1 MATPVHSQGRLLKFT
16 VADCSPDS
24 YRERTA
30 GYEQKMTN
38 FIPIFPL
45 GIVVYPGENVNLH
58 IFEPRY
64 KQLVK
69 ECHDNK
75 KPFGIPAVLNN
86 KLQENGTLVN
96 VTELSKMYDNGE
108 MDIKTKG
115 EKVFRMLEIIKEVPD
130 KLYSGAIVNYPDN
143 KEQGDIELM
152 RRVMK
157 GIRELHKLLNVSKDF
172 KKPDEELNTYEVA
185 HHIGLTLEEEYEL
198 LGLMN
203 ELQRQE
209 YIKRHLTKV
218 LPMVAEMEGLKE
230 KIKLNGHFQNLS
242 GFQFEL

>member
-1 MATPVHSQGRLLKFT
+1 
-16 VADCSPDS
+16 
-24 YRERTA
+24 
-30 GYEQKMTN
+30 MTN

-69 ECHDNK
+69 ECHENK

-172 KKPDEELNTYEVA
+172 KKPDEELKAYEVA
-185 HHIGLTLEEEYEL
+185 HHIGLTLQEEYEL

-230 KIKLNGHFQNLS
+230 KIKQNGHFQNLS

>member
-1 MATPVHSQGRLLKFT
+1 
-16 VADCSPDS
+16 
-24 YRERTA
+24 
-30 GYEQKMTN
+30 MTN

-69 ECHDNK
+69 DCHENK

-108 MDIKTKG
+108 MD
-115 EKVFRMLEIIKEVPD
+115 
-130 KLYSGAIVNYPDN
+130 N
-143 KEQGDIELM
+143 KKQGDIELM
-152 RRVMK
+152 RKVMN

-172 KKPDEELNTYEVA
+172 KKPDEELKTYEVA

-209 YIKRHLTKV
+209 YIKRHVTKV